1 MYPGY
6 LRSYYSEKKNI
17 DDLAYN
23 DLYND
28 LLHESTE
35 FVASYVK
42 GFRKLDIDAD
52 FVLANDSQLQNKWA
66 TEHSIKVKDDLLLSQ
81 VKAFQPDILW
91 IDNLSYVSRD
101 WIDIVRKSV
110 PCIKLVAGY
119 HCSPYG
125 QKILDTLKAVD
136 FVLTCTPGI
145 KLDMESKGLRTWL
158 VYHAFDEELLRKI
171 KPVPDPL
178 TEDFVFSGS
187 LISGSRFHDERIKLI
202 ETILDAKIDISLY
215 VNLEKTYK
223 IKLKQF
229 IFHLNSVLNK
239 LKMDRFANKL
249 HFLEHGR
256 TKVENYSGELLLSTR
271 NPVFGIEML
280 NLFRNSKIVLNM
292 HIGVAGN
299 YAGNMRLFEVTGVGS
314 CLLTDDKQNIKELFE
329 PGKEI
334 ITYNGPR
341 DCINK
346 AKWLL
351 DHDDERRDIA
361 LAGHERTLQ
370 SHTVNRRCE
379 YIAGILEAEL
389 KRKQ

>member
-1 MYPGY
+1 
-6 LRSYYSEKKNI
+6 
-17 DDLAYN
+17 
-23 DLYND
+23 
-28 LLHESTE
+28 
-35 FVASYVK
+35 
-42 GFRKLDIDAD
+42 
-52 FVLANDSQLQNKWA
+52 
-66 TEHSIKVKDDLLLSQ
+66 
-81 VKAFQPDILW
+81 
-91 IDNLSYVSRD
+91 
-101 WIDIVRKSV
+101 
-110 PCIKLVAGY
+110 
-119 HCSPYG
+119 
-125 QKILDTLKAVD
+125 
-136 FVLTCTPGI
+136 
-145 KLDMESKGLRTWL
+145 
-158 VYHAFDEELLRKI
+158 
-171 KPVPDPL
+171 
-178 TEDFVFSGS
+178 
-187 LISGSRFHDERIKLI
+187 
-202 ETILDAKIDISLY
+202 
-215 VNLEKTYK
+215 
-223 IKLKQF
+223 
-229 IFHLNSVLNK
+229 
-239 LKMDRFANKL
+239 MDRFANKL